1 MVNCDKESI
10 KSTSSELAQPAKG
23 TISQICWFH
32 TFLDASSGQME
43 VIGFS
48 MSECLSSLS
57 SIRLM
62 IPQKLTGSDEKR
74 KCREQLKEIQRRY
87 PDGLP
92 LMDPI
97 EDMHITGYITMNF
110 RTTGFGEL
118 YFFSLQV
125 SKFLYT
131 SHMFYILILKCTS
144 LVYNTE
150 INPHEISAGTFWQ

>member
-1 MVNCDKESI
+1 
-10 KSTSSELAQPAKG
+10 
-23 TISQICWFH
+23 
-32 TFLDASSGQME
+32 
-43 VIGFS
+43 

-97 EDMHITGYITMNF
+97 EDMHITG
-110 RTTGFGEL
+110 
-118 YFFSLQV
+118 
-125 SKFLYT
+125 
-131 SHMFYILILKCTS
+131 
-144 LVYNTE
+144 
-150 INPHEISAGTFWQ
+150 

>member
-1 MVNCDKESI
+1 
-10 KSTSSELAQPAKG
+10 
-23 TISQICWFH
+23 
-32 TFLDASSGQME
+32 ME

-97 EDMHITGYITMNF
+97 EDMHITGLF
-110 RTTGFGEL
+110 
-118 YFFSLQV
+118 FFSV
-125 SKFLYT
+125 
-131 SHMFYILILKCTS
+131 
-144 LVYNTE
+144 
-150 INPHEISAGTFWQ
+150 

>member
-1 MVNCDKESI
+1 
-10 KSTSSELAQPAKG
+10 
-23 TISQICWFH
+23 
-32 TFLDASSGQME
+32 
-43 VIGFS
+43 

-97 EDMHITGYITMNF
+97 EDMHITG
-110 RTTGFGEL
+110 L
-118 YFFSLQV
+118 FFTLFEV
-125 SKFLYT
+125 YT
-131 SHMFYILILKCTS
+131 CTS
-144 LVYNTE
+144 LIGCLRNKVN
-150 INPHEISAGTFWQ
+150 